1 MADTFN
7 SSEDNG
13 EMTHDD
19 YLARAEQEY
28 WEAIQDEYTEY
39 TTVTLPDGRRV
50 DARCETEREGL
61 MSYFDPET
69 LELSWHNGDELTH
82 EELHIEID
90 NMYLHEW
97 VLEHWS
103 NNK

>member
-1 MADTFN
+1 
-7 SSEDNG
+7 
-13 EMTHDD
+13 
-19 YLARAEQEY
+19 
-28 WEAIQDEYTEY
+28 
-39 TTVTLPDGRRV
+39 
-50 DARCETEREGL
+50 

-69 LELSWHNGDELTH
+69 LELSWHNGDELTR

-103 NNK
+103 NNE